1 VRTSSKQLLRAQ
13 AFDSPISN
21 PVVISMI
28 QTHTGGNWVKT
39 RQRSVTPGGF
49 QMKQEEDGMDAG
61 HNTEV
66 YGWIAVSSGAGSVG
80 GSTFEAIVTAD
91 AVTHNP
97 YTVSYSASF
106 SQQPAVFGAMQT
118 FDGGDPS
125 HLRLEQTGSSSCK
138 VFVEEETCSDAEL
151 AHTTE
156 TVGILAMEP
165 NVSTPHPC

>member
-1 VRTSSKQLLRAQ
+1 MYAWFALPKG
-13 AFDSPISN
+13 
-21 PVVISMI
+21 
-28 QTHTGGNWVKT
+28 TGEL
-39 RQRSVTPGGF
+39 GGL
-49 QMKQEEDGMDAG
+49 
-61 HNTEV
+61 N
-66 YGWIAVSSGAGSVG
+66 Y
-80 GSTFEAIVTAD
+80 EAIKTPD

-97 YTVSYSASF
+97 YKVDFAATWDAP
-106 SQQPAVFGAMQT
+106 PAVFGAMQT

-165 NVSTPHPC
+165 NVSTPRPR